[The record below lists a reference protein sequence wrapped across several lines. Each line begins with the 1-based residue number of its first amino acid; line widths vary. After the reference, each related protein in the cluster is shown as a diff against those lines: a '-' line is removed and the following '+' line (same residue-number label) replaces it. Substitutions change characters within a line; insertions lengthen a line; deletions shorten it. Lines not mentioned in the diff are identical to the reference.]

1 MKEAYDMLYDS
12 INLLMEEGE
21 NPSVVFEQLVD
32 YLAHEVEEHQRLALG
47 YKTLLDLVRNNNPV
61 ETIPDKQPLD
71 SRPDWNNIF
80 GSLNDINRQFLLENE
95 DKPDKNTYDPRWEDK

>member
-61 ETIPDKQPLD
+61 ETVPDKQQLD

-80 GSLNDINRQFLLENE
+80 GSLNDINKQFLSENQ
-95 DKPDKNTYDPRWEDK
+95 DKLGENPYDKGWGNK